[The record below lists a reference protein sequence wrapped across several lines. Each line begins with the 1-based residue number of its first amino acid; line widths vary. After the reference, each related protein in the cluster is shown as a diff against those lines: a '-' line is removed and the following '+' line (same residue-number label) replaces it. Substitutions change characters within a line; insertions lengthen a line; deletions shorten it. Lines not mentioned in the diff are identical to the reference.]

1 VIEHRRQVAALAA
14 VSAAPVV
21 YYARAEPS
29 DDSYSL
35 ATVKPYGFLAFR
47 PHVPDAAP
55 EVVDEQAAVG
65 DRDVA
70 AVLLPSDAG
79 AVAPDDTGGVALMG
93 ARCVQSAFGMTGWLG
108 SSMGDVIRLGASEG
122 VSYLADFADA
132 CLTAVDSIGRCCTE
146 WSSSAAAFLGVSD
159 PADTAIAVFGSACA
173 APVSSS
179 APAVCYVAKVRAGS
193 SPAALPRRK
202 PFLRPKFGNRAAA
215 LGASRDPAFEQRLE
229 VLRTKLAAL
238 DGPAVVV
245 DLCSGKGSFSAALI
259 PEFPNVHVLNYDK
272 VGPDPRYLGWR
283 TPGNASRHAHVTGDV
298 RKLTKAQ
305 IGADIERI
313 WGLTWGNVVF
323 VNLAPNCRN
332 ISTAPEF
339 GSHPLREGPAGG
351 WAATTDDSVADDEL
365 REWCFKL
372 FRDIDVEEQG
382 RVAIVFEHPALGH
395 LFDLPF
401 VQGWLRENEHVVV
414 SYADACLLTFSS
426 DGPWPRKT
434 TVFITTPNVASFEMD
449 CHGTCAHMVRGCG
462 YHKCVI
468 APRGERKP
476 GQVRVTDSR
485 MSRYSKGHVC
495 ALLAFSDLRL
505 GPGASA
511 SVSAV
516 VDRSAQHPTVCLA
529 SCGGLQSWEQPVLTA
544 KQFHE
549 AAGHY
554 KPAVLLRTARGLK
567 DFQLRLPDGS
577 LKSGSALTLKDLQY
591 GPCDTCI
598 LSGAQHAPSKHT
610 NHAKAVKDLTP
621 EQRQAYHKSL
631 LAATAAP

>member
-1 VIEHRRQVAALAA
+1 
-14 VSAAPVV
+14 
-21 YYARAEPS
+21 
-29 DDSYSL
+29 
-35 ATVKPYGFLAFR
+35 
-47 PHVPDAAP
+47 
-55 EVVDEQAAVG
+55 
-65 DRDVA
+65 
-70 AVLLPSDAG
+70 
-79 AVAPDDTGGVALMG
+79 
-93 ARCVQSAFGMTGWLG
+93 
-108 SSMGDVIRLGASEG
+108 
-122 VSYLADFADA
+122 
-132 CLTAVDSIGRCCTE
+132 
-146 WSSSAAAFLGVSD
+146 
-159 PADTAIAVFGSACA
+159 
-173 APVSSS
+173 
-179 APAVCYVAKVRAGS
+179 
-193 SPAALPRRK
+193 
-202 PFLRPKFGNRAAA
+202 

-272 VGPDPRYLGWR
+272 VGPDPHYLGWR

-434 TVFITTPNVASFEMD
+434 TVFITTPNVTSFEMD

-495 ALLAFSDLRL
+495 ALLAFADLRL